1 MAMTPLFHGRVT
13 ADGRLELDEFERDR
27 RTQYL
32 RYLRGK
38 PVELEIRQARTKRS
52 LDQNAYL
59 HAVPFPILAAHFGDS
74 IEGVKLDLMGECWG
88 WKASSVTGKW
98 LPVKPHTSAMT
109 VEECQFFIDWLLP
122 WAMTEHGIAIPLPSE
137 VAA

>member
-1 MAMTPLFHGRVT
+1 MATIPIFHGDVT
-13 ADGRLELDEFERDR
+13 ADGRLELDGGERQR
-27 RTQYL
+27 RGQYL

-38 PVELEIRQARTKRS
+38 RVEVEIRQARTKRS

-88 WKASSVTGKW
+88 WHQSPVTGRW

-109 VEECQFFIDWLLP
+109 VEECQFFIDWLIP
-122 WAMTEHGIAIPLPSE
+122 WAMTEHGVEIPLPAE